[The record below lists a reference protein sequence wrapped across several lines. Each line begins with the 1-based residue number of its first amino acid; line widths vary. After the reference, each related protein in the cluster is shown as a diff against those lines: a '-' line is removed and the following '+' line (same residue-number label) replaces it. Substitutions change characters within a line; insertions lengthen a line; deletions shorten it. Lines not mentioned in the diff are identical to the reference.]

1 MAARKD
7 IRLDML
13 NPLVITNGSQHYR
26 GKAPGLPSPKVMPAR
41 TGACQDAALP
51 AVVTPMPAS
60 LDLFAAPARPSTNQP
75 RIRCGIGG
83 WVFPEWRDNF
93 YPAGLVQ
100 RRELEY
106 ASRQLRSIEING
118 TYYRAPAATTLAGW
132 AKQVPDGF
140 VFSLKA
146 PKAIVLQRS
155 LAGASRMAAAFV
167 DTLQALGDRLGPV
180 VWQFTPARRFDA
192 DDLAAF
198 LDRLPRTLDGQPLRH
213 ALEVRHASF
222 RCTEYVTLARTHGVA
237 TVFTDSPEHPSLA
250 DLTGPFA
257 YARLMRSQADE
268 PHGYP
273 AGALDAWAERATQW
287 RAGGDPPELPH
298 VEAPRPNQAARDV
311 FVYFISA
318 AKARNP
324 AAAMALQARVART
337 G

>member
-1 MAARKD
+1 
-7 IRLDML
+7 ML
-13 NPLVITNGSQHYR
+13 NPLAITNGSGHYR
-26 GKAPGLPSPKVMPAR
+26 VKAPGLPSPKVMPAAAA
-41 TGACQDAALP
+41 ACQDAPFP
-51 AVVTPMPAS
+51 AVVTAMPATP
-60 LDLFAAPARPSTNQP
+60 DLFADASSRTMPSGAP

-118 TYYRAPAATTLAGW
+118 TYYRAPTPATLAGW
-132 AKQVPDGF
+132 AKQVPEGF

-146 PKAIVLQRS
+146 PKAIVLQRK
-155 LAGASRMAAAFV
+155 LAGAVGLASAFV
-167 DTLQALGDRLGPV
+167 DSLQTLGDRLGPV
-180 VWQFTPARRFDA
+180 VWQFTPARRFDP

-198 LDRLPRTLDGQPLRH
+198 LDHLPRTLNGEPLRH

-222 RCTEYVTLARTHGVA
+222 QCQEYVALARAQGVA
-237 TVFTDSPEHPSLA
+237 TVFTDSPEYPSLA
-250 DLTGPFA
+250 DLTGPFT

-268 PHGYP
+268 AHGYP
-273 AGALDAWAERATQW
+273 AAALDAWAERAVQW
-287 RAGGDPPELPH
+287 RAGGDPAELPH
-298 VEAPRPNQAARDV
+298 VEAPRPSDAARDV

-324 AAAMALQARVART
+324 HAAMALQARVDRS

>member
-1 MAARKD
+1 MH
-7 IRLDML
+7 
-13 NPLVITNGSQHYR
+13 NPLAITNGSLHYR
-26 GKAPGLPSPKVMPAR
+26 GKAPGLPSPKVMPAYAA
-41 TGACQDAALP
+41 ACQDAALP
-51 AVVTPMPAS
+51 ALVTVMPAPM
-60 LDLFAAPARPSTNQP
+60 DLFAASAPTAASSTAP
-75 RIRCGIGG
+75 GIRCGIGG

-118 TYYRAPAATTLAGW
+118 TYYRAPAPATLAGW

-146 PKAIVLQRS
+146 PKAIVLQRK
-155 LAGASRMAAAFV
+155 LAGAVGLATAFV
-167 DTLQALGDRLGPV
+167 DSLQALGDRLGPV
-180 VWQFTPARRFDA
+180 VWQFTPARRFDP

-198 LDRLPRTLDGQPLRH
+198 LDRLPPTLNGEPLRH

-222 RCTEYVTLARTHGVA
+222 QCQEYVALARDQGVA
-237 TVFTDSPEHPSLA
+237 TVFTDSPDYPSLA
-250 DLTGPFA
+250 DLTGPFT

-268 PHGYP
+268 AHGYP
-273 AGALDAWAERATQW
+273 AAALDAWAERAAQW
-287 RAGGDPPELPH
+287 HAGGDPAELPH
-298 VEAPRPNQAARDV
+298 VEAPRPGDAARDV

-324 AAAMALQARVART
+324 HAAMALQARVDRSF
-337 G
+337 

>member
-1 MAARKD
+1 
-7 IRLDML
+7 
-13 NPLVITNGSQHYR
+13 
-26 GKAPGLPSPKVMPAR
+26 MPDA
-41 TGACQDAALP
+41 GAACQDAAPP
-51 AVVTPMPAS
+51 AAVTAMPAS
-60 LDLFAAPARPSTNQP
+60 LDLFAAPARSSMDMP

-118 TYYRAPAATTLAGW
+118 TYYRAPTAATLAGW

-155 LAGASRMAAAFV
+155 LAGASRMAAAF
-167 DTLQALGDRLGPV
+167 LEALLALGDRLGPV

-198 LDRLPRTLDGQPLRH
+198 LDRLPRTLGGQPLRH

-222 RCTEYVTLARTHGVA
+222 LCTQYVALARAHGVA

-257 YARLMRSQADE
+257 YARLMRSEADE
-268 PHGYP
+268 PHGYS
-273 AGALDAWAERATQW
+273 AAALDAWAAHATQW
-287 RAGGDPPELPH
+287 REGSDPAGLPH
-298 VEAPRPNQAARDV
+298 VDARLPNAAPREV
-311 FVYFISA
+311 YVYFISA

-324 AAAMALQARVART
+324 AAAMALQARVDRT

>member
-1 MAARKD
+1 
-7 IRLDML
+7 
-13 NPLVITNGSQHYR
+13 
-26 GKAPGLPSPKVMPAR
+26 MP
-41 TGACQDAALP
+41 
-51 AVVTPMPAS
+51 
-60 LDLFAAPARPSTNQP
+60 DLFADPSSNATPSGAP

-83 WVFPEWRDNF
+83 WVFPEWRNNF

-118 TYYRAPAATTLAGW
+118 TYYRAPSTTTLAGW
-132 AKQVPDGF
+132 ASQVPDGF

-167 DTLQALGDRLGPV
+167 DTLQALGGRLGPV
-180 VWQFTPARRFDA
+180 VWQFTPARHFDS

-198 LDRLPRTLDGQPLRH
+198 LDRLPRALDGRPLRH

-222 RCTEYVTLARTHGVA
+222 RCPEYVALARTHGVA

-273 AGALDAWAERATQW
+273 AAALDAWAGHVTQW

-298 VEAPRPNQAARDV
+298 VETPSPKQSARDV

-324 AAAMALQARVART
+324 AAAMALQARVDHT